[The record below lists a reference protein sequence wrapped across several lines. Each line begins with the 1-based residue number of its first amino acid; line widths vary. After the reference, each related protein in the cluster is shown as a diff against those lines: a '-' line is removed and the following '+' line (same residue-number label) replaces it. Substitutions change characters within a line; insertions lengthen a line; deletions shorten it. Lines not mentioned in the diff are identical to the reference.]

1 MEGKTGLEAKSALN
15 VPAKIIEDSM
25 VPALVRGFAI
35 LDLIGK
41 NPGLDF
47 TAIHTRLRLPKS
59 SAHNLLTTLSQ
70 LGVIRIQPDR
80 GFVLGL
86 KLTELGNF
94 AAAQRFSEAE
104 FLPLLRSLAAEL
116 RLTCHLG
123 VMEGREAVYLS
134 KVECDHPIQVN
145 SWVGKRFSLHCS
157 ALGKVLLAWLPETEL
172 ARNLA
177 QIIWTPNTRHTIV
190 DAGAMRAHLQQVRAR
205 GWATDDEENVPNIRC
220 VAAPVF
226 DRNSTVVAAISA
238 VGTILEVEKGQ
249 FEILAPRLIE
259 VANEISHR
267 AFGT

>member
-1 MEGKTGLEAKSALN
+1 
-15 VPAKIIEDSM
+15 M

-94 AAAQRFSEAE
+94 AAAQRFSETE
-104 FLPLLRSLAAEL
+104 FLPLLRNLAAEL

-157 ALGKVLLAWLPETEL
+157 ALGKVLLAWLPEAEL
-172 ARNLA
+172 ATQSGTDFMDAEHQAYDHR
-177 QIIWTPNTRHTIV
+177 RSH
-190 DAGAMRAHLQQVRAR
+190 DAGASATGAR
-205 GWATDDEENVPNIRC
+205 T
-220 VAAPVF
+220 
-226 DRNSTVVAAISA
+226 
-238 VGTILEVEKGQ
+238 
-249 FEILAPRLIE
+249 RL
-259 VANEISHR
+259 
-267 AFGT
+267 GDG

>member
-1 MEGKTGLEAKSALN
+1 
-15 VPAKIIEDSM
+15 M

-104 FLPLLRSLAAEL
+104 FLPLLRNLAA
-116 RLTCHLG
+116 RTAPHLPSRRDG
-123 VMEGREAVYLS
+123 
-134 KVECDHPIQVN
+134 
-145 SWVGKRFSLHCS
+145 
-157 ALGKVLLAWLPETEL
+157 
-172 ARNLA
+172 
-177 QIIWTPNTRHTIV
+177 
-190 DAGAMRAHLQQVRAR
+190 RAR
-205 GWATDDEENVPNIRC
+205 GSVSLEGGMRPSDPGEFLGRQTFLAALLGPWQGSARLAAGNGISAQSGADYMDTEHSGIQSWTQVRCARTCNRCAHAAGRRMMKRMCRTYAASQRRSSTATD
-220 VAAPVF
+220 
-226 DRNSTVVAAISA
+226 TVVAAISA
-238 VGTILEVEKGQ
+238 VGTIFQVEKGQ